1 MLESV
6 VTTWHG
12 DGASVRS
19 LLDGSVARIDADAL
33 VLATTN
39 TPVNDLHT
47 TMPDTKATVHVIG
60 DARAARLAVHAI
72 YEARSLALTL

>member
-6 VTTWHG
+6 VTAWHG

-19 LLDGSVARIDADAL
+19 LLDASVSRIDADAL

-39 TPVNDLHT
+39 QPNNELAQALRGTVPELH
-47 TMPDTKATVHVIG
+47 VVG
-60 DARAARLAVHAI
+60 DALAARLAVHAI